1 MLLFASFHDS
11 LLQIAQS
18 IKRCLFSATQFSALR
33 FFFQTI
39 VVLGI
44 FTVQIFRDE
53 MILFSTNF
61 HFFMILFSSGIGGKG
76 SDLEMA
82 LGRRAVCWLLF
93 YKWSALL
100 QLQLTQE
107 RRGRG
112 LLCRSLNLPASLA
125 EQLPGQMEILFIW
138 EKLPSLKLI

>member
-18 IKRCLFSATQFSALR
+18 IKRCLFSATHFSALR

-44 FTVQIFRDE
+44 LTVQTFRDE

-61 HFFMILFSSGIGGKG
+61 HFIMILFSSASGGKG
-76 SDLEMA
+76 SDLEMT
-82 LGRRAVCWLLF
+82 LGRGAVCWLLF
-93 YKWSALL
+93 YKWFALL

-112 LLCRSLNLPASLA
+112 LLRRSLNLPASLA

>member
-18 IKRCLFSATQFSALR
+18 IKRCLFSATHFSALR

-44 FTVQIFRDE
+44 LTVQTFRDE

-61 HFFMILFSSGIGGKG
+61 HFIMILFSSASGGKG

-82 LGRRAVCWLLF
+82 LAGEQCAGFCSINGLHCCSCNSL
-93 YKWSALL
+93 
-100 QLQLTQE
+100 
-107 RRGRG
+107 RRGEEG
-112 LLCRSLNLPASLA
+112 ASYAGPLICLPLLLSSCLDRWKSYSSGRSFPA
-125 EQLPGQMEILFIW
+125 
-138 EKLPSLKLI
+138 